1 MKILL
6 SCLLFLD
13 LFVIV
18 SCISISVSIGTLPP
32 SQLPTDFVTMVNL
45 AILLGKTLLLLV
57 FKSYNKMSS
66 PSHWKQ
72 KNIFWN
78 P

>member
-18 SCISISVSIGTLPP
+18 SCVSISVSLGTLPA

-57 FKSYNKMSS
+57 FKSYNKMSNL
-66 PSHWKQ
+66 WYLCV
-72 KNIFWN
+72 
-78 P
+78 

>member
-45 AILLGKTLLLLV
+45 AILLGKTNFSQF
-57 FKSYNKMSS
+57 FKSYNKMSNL
-66 PSHWKQ
+66 WYLCV
-72 KNIFWN
+72 
-78 P
+78 

>member
-18 SCISISVSIGTLPP
+18 SCVSISVSLGTLPP

-45 AILLGKTLLLLV
+45 AILLGKTNFSQSL
-57 FKSYNKMSS
+57 KSYNKMSNL
-66 PSHWKQ
+66 WYLCV
-72 KNIFWN
+72 
-78 P
+78 

>member
-18 SCISISVSIGTLPP
+18 SCVSISVSIGTLHP
-32 SQLPTDFVTMVNL
+32 SQLPTDFVTMINL
-45 AILLGKTLLLLV
+45 AILLGKT
-57 FKSYNKMSS
+57 
-66 PSHWKQ
+66 
-72 KNIFWN
+72 
-78 P
+78 